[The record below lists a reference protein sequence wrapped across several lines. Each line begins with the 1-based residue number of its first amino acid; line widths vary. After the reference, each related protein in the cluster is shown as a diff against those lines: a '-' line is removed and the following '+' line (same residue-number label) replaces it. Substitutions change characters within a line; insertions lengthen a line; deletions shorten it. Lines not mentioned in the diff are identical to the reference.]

1 MFLPI
6 RDDQPRFSKPFINYF
21 IIALN
26 IAVYVFLELP
36 AQAQGR
42 RAFDLLIQ
50 QFGLI
55 PHDLTHAIAGTPQYP
70 LGANILTILT
80 SMFLHGDL
88 FHILGNLWFLWIFGD
103 NIEDHVGHFPYLIFY
118 LVCGVAAAVT
128 DIALTPT
135 SNVPTIGAS
144 GAIAGVMG
152 AYILLYPRAR
162 VQTLV
167 VLIVFFTFWWLPAW
181 VFLGYWFLIQFVA
194 TTVMASGAHHQTGG
208 IAFAAHVGGFITGLI
223 LIKLFPRRRV
233 TPRYASW

>member
-1 MFLPI
+1 MFFPL

-21 IIALN
+21 IITLN
-26 IAVYVFLELP
+26 IAVYLFLELP

-42 RAFDLLIQ
+42 RAFDVLIL
-50 QFGLI
+50 QFGLV
-55 PHDLTHAIAGTPQYP
+55 PHDLTRAIAGVPQYP
-70 LGANILTILT
+70 LGANVLTILT

-118 LVCGVAAAVT
+118 LVCGVAAALT

-144 GAIAGVMG
+144 GAIAGIMG

-181 VFLGYWFLIQFVA
+181 VFLGYWFLIQFIA
-194 TTVMASGAHHQTGG
+194 TTVTASGAHHQTGG
-208 IAFAAHVGGFITGLI
+208 IAFAAHVGGFVTGLI
-223 LIKLFPRRRV
+223 LIKLFRRRRL
-233 TPRYASW
+233 TQRYASW